1 MAAVLRHFCPLNYRQ
16 IKNVLAETIKVHR
29 PEPLQALGRPIIL
42 KSSFPVAISGGRG
55 SVNKRGPAG
64 GAPVEEPHGKAK
76 IRLDNEIAVRRG
88 GIGDGAEMQDRVE
101 LAPVKPIHKLAGRQQ
116 VCKLAFGDIAPFIPT
131 PSVSLTTMSL
141 RPLALSSAIR
151 FDPMNPAPPVTSNI
165 KHPRRRQGGPALTAS
180 IDGDCATQVA
190 PRRQA
195 GPSYARERV

>member
-1 MAAVLRHFCPLNYRQ
+1 MGLL
-16 IKNVLAETIKVHR
+16 IHR
-29 PEPLQALGRPIIL
+29 PEPLQVLRRPIIL
-42 KSSFPVAISGGRG
+42 KSGFPIAIGSRRG
-55 SVNKRGPAG
+55 SANKRGA
-64 GAPVEEPHGKAK
+64 AVGKST
-76 IRLDNEIAVRRG
+76 
-88 GIGDGAEMQDRVE
+88 
-101 LAPVKPIHKLAGRQQ
+101 
-116 VCKLAFGDIAPFIPT
+116 FGDVASLIPH

-165 KHPRRRQGGPALTAS
+165 KLPRRRQGGPAFTAA